1 MAARRT
7 SRLGFVLCLA
17 AGLAFALQ
25 PVLGQ
30 LALDRGAAIA
40 PLLGWRYAIA
50 AVVLLAVAR
59 RRLVAMPWRVA
70 GSAFG
75 LGVVLYT
82 ADSALFYAALGRTSA
97 PFATLLHYAYL

>member
-17 AGLAFALQ
+17 AGLAFAIQ

-40 PLLGWRYAIA
+40 PLLGWRYAVA
-50 AVVLLAVAR
+50 AVLLGVLAR
-59 RRLVAMPWRVA
+59 RRLATLPWRVGA
-70 GSAFG
+70 AAFA
-75 LGVVLYT
+75 LGVVLYA
-82 ADSALFYAALGRTSA
+82 ADSALFYASLARTSA
-97 PFATLLHYAYL
+97 RPVASICNSA